1 MITIEWYNAVAIA
14 VGLLVLFLVWKE
26 KSTEGPGA
34 FSGFVASMNVIV
46 ILICAALFFALWG
59 GIFWW

>member
-26 KSTEGPGA
+26 KSTEGSGA
-34 FSGFVASMNVIV
+34 FSGFVTSMKVIV
-46 ILICAALFFALWG
+46 ILICAALFYALWG